1 MIKLMLNRK
10 KFNNYAFFCPVSRV
24 HLTMSNPVGFAN
36 EVTPAILR
44 ALKSDK
50 LIDVD
55 NVVDIEIGTVRQ
67 KKEVKTEEA
76 PTVKAPEK
84 ETAPVE
90 EPKQE
95 EAVKEEK
102 ETAEEK
108 QDKKQKRGKRAEAN
122 PVDEA
127 AM

>member
-55 NVVDIEIGTVRQ
+55 NVVDIETGTVRQ
-67 KKEVKTEEA
+67 KKEVKTEEV

-90 EPKQE
+90 EPKQD

-127 AM
+127 AI